1 MIKTP
6 RKKKKTRK
14 IGYFHLDKDLN
25 IEALRKSSVAVPP
38 NIRIEPNE
46 VRRVWINGQYAGL
59 IWAERAGLVART
71 FRKYG
76 HRVRIRKVK

>member
-1 MIKTP
+1 MS
-6 RKKKKTRK
+6 RKKKETRK

-25 IEALRKSSVAVPP
+25 IEALRKSPVAVPP
-38 NIRIEPNE
+38 DIRIKGNE

-59 IWAERAGLVART
+59 IWAARSGLVART
-71 FRKYG
+71 FRQHG